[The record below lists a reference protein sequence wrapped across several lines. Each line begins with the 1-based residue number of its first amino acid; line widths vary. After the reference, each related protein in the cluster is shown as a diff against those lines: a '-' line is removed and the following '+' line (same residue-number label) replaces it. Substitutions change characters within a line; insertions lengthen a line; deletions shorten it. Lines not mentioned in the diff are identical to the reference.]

1 VRKTESQTTYFF
13 VFAGF
18 AWLYGV
24 SSHRARWFPTSLR
37 EDGSLMVLSM
47 PFNEYLSMTDF
58 NRMLGEALFGKL
70 PT

>member
-1 VRKTESQTTYFF
+1 
-13 VFAGF
+13 
-18 AWLYGV
+18 
-24 SSHRARWFPTSLR
+24 
-37 EDGSLMVLSM
+37 MVLSM